1 MDYVGLMLAE
11 TIGRRLQTETRI
23 ENLEIEDTSPRR
35 LVSTNF
41 GLELLNNS
49 PKLNYNS
56 LSFLFDK

>member
-11 TIGRRLQTETRI
+11 TIGSRLQTETRI

-41 GLELLNNS
+41 GLELLNT
-49 PKLNYNS
+49 
-56 LSFLFDK
+56 